1 MLRTSKLRLQRPEQ
15 RDIRRREKERADGLS
30 LSSCYETM
38 SLQVDLIGGD
48 RFLIPFKANAR
59 HIGDVK
65 QSVTDFIGPL

>member
-1 MLRTSKLRLQRPEQ
+1 MRLPSLGDHVSNRPRVVFAAGRELPNGLMLLP
-15 RDIRRREKERADGLS
+15 
-30 LSSCYETM
+30 CYETM